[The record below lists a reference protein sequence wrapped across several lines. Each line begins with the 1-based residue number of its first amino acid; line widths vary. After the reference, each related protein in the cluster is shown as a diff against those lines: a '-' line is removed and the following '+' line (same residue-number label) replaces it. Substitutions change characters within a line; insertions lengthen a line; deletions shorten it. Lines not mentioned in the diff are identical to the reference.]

1 MKSFFNTEVKRHLN
15 LNMMDRL
22 LTFEDWIETYW
33 RLQDEDLEFL
43 TQENLRERFF
53 SDPKGLL
60 KELRERTQR
69 RKEAFQ
75 FFKHL
80 NIRDIPEDKIE
91 EVQRKLD
98 LLAIRENLLNDLI
111 GKILELFEIAY
122 LGKEETAKLIK
133 GQHTTPQILRS
144 TRNTFIS
151 CD

>member
-1 MKSFFNTEVKRHLN
+1 
-15 LNMMDRL
+15 MDRL

-43 TQENLRERFF
+43 TQDNLREKFF
-53 SDPKGLL
+53 NDPKGLL
-60 KELRERTQR
+60 KELSERTR
-69 RKEAFQ
+69 RRREAFQ

-91 EVQRKLD
+91 EVQKKLD

-122 LGKEETAKLIK
+122 LGKKETDEPIK
-133 GQHTTPQILRS
+133 GSIHEPSDIKA
-144 TRNTFIS
+144 NKEYVH
-151 CD
+151 

>member
-133 GQHTTPQILRS
+133 RS
-144 TRNTFIS
+144 TYEPSDIKVNKEYVH
-151 CD
+151 

>member
-1 MKSFFNTEVKRHLN
+1 MRRFFNTEVKRHLN
-15 LNMMDRL
+15 LSMMDRL

-53 SDPKGLL
+53 NDPKGLL

-91 EVQRKLD
+91 EVQKKLD
-98 LLAIRENLLNDLI
+98 LLALRENLLNDLI
-111 GKILELFEIAY
+111 GRILELFEIAY
-122 LGKEETAKLIK
+122 LGKEETEKLIK
-133 GQHTTPQILRS
+133 RS
-144 TRNTFIS
+144 IS
-151 CD
+151 EPSDIKVNKEYVH

>member
-1 MKSFFNTEVKRHLN
+1 MRRFFNTEVKRHLN
-15 LNMMDRL
+15 LSMMDRL

-43 TQENLRERFF
+43 TQETLRERFF
-53 SDPKGLL
+53 NDPKGLL

-91 EVQRKLD
+91 EVQKKLD
-98 LLAIRENLLNDLI
+98 LLALRENLLNDLI

-122 LGKEETAKLIK
+122 LGKEETEKLIK
-133 GQHTTPQILRS
+133 RS
-144 TRNTFIS
+144 IS
-151 CD
+151 EPSDIKVNKEYVH

>member
-1 MKSFFNTEVKRHLN
+1 
-15 LNMMDRL
+15 MMDRL

-33 RLQDEDLEFL
+33 QLQDEDLEFF
-43 TQENLRERFF
+43 TQENLREKFF
-53 SDPKGLL
+53 NDPKGLL
-60 KELRERTQR
+60 RELSERTRR

-98 LLAIRENLLNDLI
+98 LLALRENLLNDLI

-122 LGKEETAKLIK
+122 LGKEEREGPIK
-133 GQHTTPQILRS
+133 AS
-144 TRNTFIS
+144 THEPSDIKVNKEYVH
-151 CD
+151 

>member
-1 MKSFFNTEVKRHLN
+1 
-15 LNMMDRL
+15 MMDRL
-22 LTFEDWIETYW
+22 LTFEDWIDTYW
-33 RLQDEDLEFL
+33 QLQDEDLEFL

-60 KELRERTQR
+60 KELRERTRR

-98 LLAIRENLLNDLI
+98 LLALRENLLNDLI

-122 LGKEETAKLIK
+122 LGKEETEEPIK
-133 GQHTTPQILRS
+133 GS
-144 TRNTFIS
+144 THEPSDIKVNKEYFH
-151 CD
+151 

>member
-1 MKSFFNTEVKRHLN
+1 MI
-15 LNMMDRL
+15 DRL
-22 LTFEDWIETYW
+22 LTFEDWIDTYW
-33 RLQDEDLEFL
+33 QLQDEDLEFL

-60 KELRERTQR
+60 KELRERTRR

-80 NIRDIPEDKIE
+80 NIQDIPEDKIE

-98 LLAIRENLLNDLI
+98 LLALRENLLNDLI

-122 LGKEETAKLIK
+122 LGKEETEEPIK
-133 GQHTTPQILRS
+133 AS
-144 TRNTFIS
+144 THEPSDIKVNKEYIH
-151 CD
+151 